1 MKSTPFCIISTTLHD
16 KELAQSIISSLLNK
30 KFVACI
36 QTYEVESFYNWQG
49 KVEKTKEILLQMK
62 TRVSLFEKI
71 KQEIETLHD
80 YEIPEIIM
88 TPIIKGNSAYLKW
101 IEDETS

>member
-1 MKSTPFCIISTTLHD
+1 MKPTPFCIISTTLHD
-16 KELAQSIISSLLNK
+16 KELAQTIISALLK
-30 KFVACI
+30 KQMVACI
-36 QTYEVESFYNWQG
+36 QTYPIESFYNWQG
-49 KVEKTKEILLQMK
+49 KMEQTKEILLQIK
-62 TRVSLFEKI
+62 TRASLFENI